1 MPVPEPYTALLFIPR
16 HKANEMFIS
25 PDRAQP
31 RQGICVVNLEQ
42 HNDDNH

>member
-1 MPVPEPYTALLFIPR
+1 MPLPESYRDLFIIPR
-16 HKANEMFIS
+16 HKANELFIS